1 MFSRNGHDEDDIF
14 SDTRMS
20 FGDHIEDLRKHL
32 WKAIAGLVVCMVG
45 GFLLDGLGD
54 LVGEPR
60 IGVGRPLMEV
70 IKRPVSLALEDFYN
84 RRMEKVENSAKIA
97 GSEAAKV
104 GEPRDMRFTFPRE
117 AVAKI
122 SGRRVEEVPDAIDV
136 EAKVSPLDWYKMT
149 EDVRKLVRPPE
160 LKTLSAT
167 EGFMI
172 YFKVTLIAGFVIA
185 APYVFWQI
193 WS

>member
-1 MFSRNGHDEDDIF
+1 MFSRNGPDEDDIF

-54 LVGEPR
+54 MVGEPR

-84 RRMEKVENSAKIA
+84 RRMEKVEKSAMVA
-97 GSEAAKV
+97 GTEAAKV
-104 GEPRDMRFTFPRE
+104 NEPHDIKQFIPRE
-117 AVAKI
+117 ELAKI
-122 SGRRVEEVPDAIDV
+122 RGKPVEEVPEGIEITV
-136 EAKVSPLDWYKMT
+136 RESPF
-149 EDVRKLVRPPE
+149 ER
-160 LKTLSAT
+160 
-167 EGFMI
+167 
-172 YFKVTLIAGFVIA
+172 
-185 APYVFWQI
+185 
-193 WS
+193 